1 MYSNH
6 HGNEDLVET
15 DFDGEIERS
24 TRLLAAGG
32 VIAIPT
38 DTFYGLAARAFDV
51 DAVLR
56 VFHIKGRG
64 SAAALPLLLA
74 DPEDVS
80 CCADSFPPVAQ
91 KLAERF
97 WPGALTIV
105 LPKAVGIPDAVT
117 GGGSTVALRVP
128 NHLVPR
134 QIARS
139 LGNPITGTSANLSGA
154 APARSP
160 EEVSRQLGD
169 KLGMVF
175 NGGTLPEALPST
187 VVDLSFS
194 PPKIVRSGAISS
206 EELGDVM
213 GTRFC

>member
-1 MYSNH
+1 MYGTH
-6 HGNEDLVET
+6 HGNEDLVEA
-15 DFDGEIERS
+15 DLGGQIERS
-24 TRLLAAGG
+24 IDLLSAGG

-56 VFHIKGRG
+56 VFHVKGRG
-64 SAAALPLLLA
+64 NDAALPLLLA

-80 CCADSFPPVAQ
+80 LCVDSFPPMAQ

-105 LPKAVGIPDAVT
+105 LPKAVGVPDVVT
-117 GGGSTVALRVP
+117 GGGPTVALRVP
-128 NHLVPR
+128 DHLVPR

-139 LGNPITGTSANLSGA
+139 LGNPITGTSANLNGV

-160 EEVSRQLGD
+160 EEVARQLGD
-169 KLGMVF
+169 KIEMVF

-194 PPKIVRSGAISS
+194 PPKIVRSGVISS
-206 EELGDVM
+206 EELGDVA
-213 GTRFC
+213 GTRF